1 MNDTGL
7 NNLWRS
13 PPIYKEKLSDIKK
26 YEIYNV
32 TNYEAMGLLEFMSL
46 YNNYSCYQMFGN
58 CPQIITPINIM
69 PTKYEKAIA
78 PALNSDEWTCKVSGG
93 RI

>member
-1 MNDTGL
+1 
-7 NNLWRS
+7 
-13 PPIYKEKLSDIKK
+13 
-26 YEIYNV
+26 
-32 TNYEAMGLLEFMSL
+32 
-46 YNNYSCYQMFGN
+46 MFGN

-78 PALNSDEWTCKVSGG
+78 PTLNSDEWTCKVSGG